1 MGGFE
6 ADGEGGYW
14 EEDQIARMQSQN
26 NVSNRAPKP
35 SSMID
40 RTEAGGYRIK
50 AHAKVNIFLKITGHK
65 EGYHTLLSR
74 FMRVEDLYD
83 TIEFVPCECDTFT
96 IEGCEGVPLESNTIY
111 KAYKALNDYTGDLD
125 ILEYFYKHKVV
136 VTKRIPSQAGLGG
149 GSSDAA
155 AFMRLVKEVCNLILS
170 TDELAKIGSTIGAD
184 LPFFIYNYPSANVSG
199 FGEIVEPFDEEPL
212 PLELYTPELG
222 CDTTE
227 VYKTF
232 KAHFLD
238 SISLSTFIGWDKIDS
253 KTLLEKINDPMVLN
267 DLYAA
272 ADFAYPALKDLA
284 KQGWY
289 FSGSGSTFFAPKH
302 KVS

>member
-6 ADGEGGYW
+6 GGDEGGYW
-14 EEDQIARMQSQN
+14 DVDDQPQWMN
-26 NVSNRAPKP
+26 KDNENTKKTDNR
-35 SSMID
+35 SEIEISD
-40 RTEAGGYRIK
+40 AGYSIK

-65 EGYHTLLSR
+65 DGYHTLLSR

-83 TIEFVPCECDTFT
+83 TIAFVPAECETFT
-96 IEGCEGVPLESNTIY
+96 IEGCESVPLESNTIY
-111 KAYKALNDYTGDLD
+111 KAYKALNEHTGDLD
-125 ILEYFYKHKVV
+125 ILNFFYKHKVV

-199 FGEIVEPFDEEPL
+199 FGEIVEPFKEDTLE
-212 PLELYTPELG
+212 LELYTPEIG
-222 CDTTE
+222 CDTTI

-232 KAHFLD
+232 KEHLLEK
-238 SISLSTFIGWDKIDS
+238 ITLSSFIGWDQIDS
-253 KTLLEKINDPMVLN
+253 KTLLKKVNDAVLLN

-272 ADFAYPALKDLA
+272 SLIAYPELKDVG
-284 KQGWY
+284 KEGWF
-289 FSGSGSTFFAPKH
+289 FSGSGSTFFRLKR
-302 KVS
+302 

>member
-1 MGGFE
+1 MM
-6 ADGEGGYW
+6 Y
-14 EEDQIARMQSQN
+14 S
-26 NVSNRAPKP
+26 
-35 SSMID
+35 
-40 RTEAGGYRIK
+40 IK

-83 TIEFVPCECDTFT
+83 TISFVPCECNTFT
-96 IEGCEGVPLESNTIY
+96 IEGCDDIPLESNTIY

-125 ILEYFYKHKVV
+125 ILNFFYKYKVV

-155 AFMRLVKEVCNLILS
+155 AFMRLVKEVCNLMVS
-170 TDELAKIGSTIGAD
+170 TEELAKIGSTIGAD

-199 FGEIVEPFDEEPL
+199 FGEIVEAFEETPL
-212 PLELYTPELG
+212 PLELFTPDIG
-222 CDTTE
+222 CDTAM

-232 KAHFLD
+232 KESFLD
-238 SISLSTFIGWDKIDS
+238 DIALCSFLGWEKLES
-253 KTLLEKINDPMVLN
+253 KTILDMIGDPIILN

-272 ADFAYPALKDLA
+272 ARIAYSQLKTVA
-284 KQGWY
+284 PKGWF
-289 FSGSGSTFFAPKH
+289 FSGSGSTFFR
-302 KVS
+302 VIET